1 MFESVCCY
9 ITNVCNTICD
19 YCFRL
24 DSDKKYMDIETFK
37 NVLNKLKELGCK
49 RLAITGGEPTLHPNI
64 KEMIN
69 LAYDNG
75 FYVDLITNGILVDL
89 DDPIYQKI
97 SIICLSLDGVTDIG
111 NQHRQKVQMESTK
124 KIIEQYKSKD
134 YPFTM
139 KVSSV
144 VTRSNYNEMIELGK
158 NILND
163 KRIIWRLFKC
173 RTYGDYNKLDPKELL
188 NNEELQELINDIEND
203 SFECKVYLKGLID
216 ELKEVSKHVLINT
229 NSDIYINEYLVGNL
243 LKDDKKE
250 LEEKCRCYYTDN
262 FQRDILIKWRK

>member
-9 ITNVCNTICD
+9 VTNACNVACD

-24 DSDKKYMDIETFK
+24 DSENKYMNIETFK
-37 NVLNKLKELGCK
+37 KVLNKLKEIGCK

-69 LAYDNG
+69 LAYDSG
-75 FYVDLITNGILVDL
+75 FYVDLLTNGILVDL

-111 NQHRQKVQMESTK
+111 NQHREKVQTESTK

-134 YPFTM
+134 YPFAI

-144 VTRSNYNEMIELGK
+144 VTHSNYKEMVELGK
-158 NILND
+158 NVLND

-173 RTYGDYNKLDPKELL
+173 RTYGDYNKLDTKELL
-188 NNEELQELINDIEND
+188 NQEELQELINDIENN

-216 ELKEVSKHVLINT
+216 EIKEVSKHVLINT
-229 NSDIYINEYLVGNL
+229 NGDLYINEYFIGNL
-243 LKDDKKE
+243 LQDNIKD
-250 LEEKCRCYYTDN
+250 LEEKCKCYYTDN
-262 FQRDILIKWRK
+262 YKSDILVKWRK